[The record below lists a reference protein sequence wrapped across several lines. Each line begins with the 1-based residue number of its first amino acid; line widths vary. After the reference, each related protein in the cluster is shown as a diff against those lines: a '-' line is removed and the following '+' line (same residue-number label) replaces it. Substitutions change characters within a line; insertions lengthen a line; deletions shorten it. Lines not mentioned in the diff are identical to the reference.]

1 MYETTVHRFV
11 KYFLSQNQFQRSD

>member
-11 KYFLSQNQFQRSD
+11 KYFLSQHQFQRSD